1 MRIAPNSKTKLPRL
15 ARCTLAIG
23 LMLAPIMLSSS
34 GCRQRAFTELYVE
47 HMASE
52 IRSLEDIVYEFD
64 AEYRT
69 LEYEVEDLKR
79 TTAELQAKLQLA
91 QSARSSLPSDR
102 SPSDNLR
109 PAPSGSSGLNLAPEK
124 PRTGNGDSTRPN
136 RSNSNLS
143 NDVETKD
150 NSSLLKS
157 PPPLRLP
164 RSQVEELGNLDA
176 PEVIIPKQPNPSL
189 KPEGPAPADGIPRS
203 NGSLGAPSSLLKS
216 ETASPSSLMPGTIP
230 TPAIPTPAIP
240 LPSITPSA
248 TEAVTPTK
256 ELELLPPT
264 LDKSS
269 TLPPSDKPVRTKEP
283 LQRPA
288 PAGLPHE
295 VSDAVLKERKI
306 EVPSIPVLQKASA
319 SIPVGST
326 TQAQDPRARE
336 IDFHPTLCRGLNLDG
351 KPGDEGLYLVLVPR
365 NVSQQFVATAG
376 TLTIV
381 AEETS
386 RDGEPIRVGRW
397 EMSDEQLQDLLEPIG
412 AAQGF
417 HVKLPWQGKAPAT
430 STIDVYVRFACTDGT
445 TMVNRKQI
453 HLRTTNT
460 APSAWTPR

>member
-1 MRIAPNSKTKLPRL
+1 MRIAPYSKTKLPCL
-15 ARCTLAIG
+15 AGKTLAIG
-23 LMLAPIMLSSS
+23 LVLAPIMLASS

-64 AEYRT
+64 AEYRA
-69 LEYEVEDLKR
+69 LEFEVEDLKR
-79 TTAELQAKLQLA
+79 TNAELQAKLQLA
-91 QSARSSLPSDR
+91 QAARSSLPYDR

-109 PAPSGSSGLNLAPEK
+109 PDPTGSSGLNLAPNK
-124 PRTGNGDSTRPN
+124 SRTGNGESNRPN
-136 RSNSNLS
+136 RSNSNLP

-164 RSQVEELGNLDA
+164 RSQVEELGNLDT
-176 PEVIIPKQPNPSL
+176 PEVIIPKQPNPAV
-189 KPEGPAPADGIPRS
+189 KPEGVAPSDAIPLS
-203 NGSLGAPSSLLKS
+203 NGNLEAPSSLLKPGS
-216 ETASPSSLMPGTIP
+216 TSPSSAVPDALPPSTVP
-230 TPAIPTPAIP
+230 PSVTLPAVE
-240 LPSITPSA
+240 S
-248 TEAVTPTK
+248 VTPTK

-264 LDKSS
+264 LEKSGNA
-269 TLPPSDKPVRTKEP
+269 PSGDKPVRAKEP

-288 PAGLPHE
+288 PAGLPNE

-306 EVPSIPVLQKASA
+306 EVPSIPVIQKASA
-319 SIPVGST
+319 SIPVASPT
-326 TQAQDPRARE
+326 FTPDSRVRDPRVRE

-365 NVSQQFVATAG
+365 NASQQFVGAAG

-386 RDGEPIRVGRW
+386 RDGEPVRVGRW

-417 HVKLPWQGKAPAT
+417 HIKLPWQDKTPAT
-430 STIDVYVRFACTDGT
+430 TTIDVYVRMASTDGT

-453 HLRTTNT
+453 HLRTSNT

>member
-1 MRIAPNSKTKLPRL
+1 MKIAPNSNSKLSRL
-15 ARCTLAIG
+15 ARRTLAIG
-23 LMLAPIMLSSS
+23 LTLAPIMLTSS

-79 TTAELQAKLQLA
+79 TNAELQAKLQLA
-91 QSARSSLPSDR
+91 QSARSSLPYDR

-109 PAPSGSSGLNLAPEK
+109 PAPSGSSGLNIAPENS
-124 PRTGNGDSTRPN
+124 RTGNGEAN
-136 RSNSNLS
+136 RSNRPNSNLS
-143 NDVETKD
+143 KDIETKD

-176 PEVIIPKQPNPSL
+176 PEVIIPKQPNPSV
-189 KPEGPAPADGIPRS
+189 KPEGPGPADGIPRS

-216 ETASPSSLMPGTIP
+216 ETASPSSLLPGTVP
-230 TPAIPTPAIP
+230 TPAVPTPAVP

-264 LDKSS
+264 FDKSS

-306 EVPSIPVLQKASA
+306 EVPSVPVIQKASA
-319 SIPVGST
+319 SIPVGAT
-326 TQAQDPRARE
+326 TPEDPRVRE

-365 NVSQQFVATAG
+365 NASQQFVATAG

-386 RDGEPIRVGRW
+386 RDGEPVRVGRW

-417 HVKLPWQGKAPAT
+417 HVKLPWQGKIPAT
-430 STIDVYVRFACTDGT
+430 SSIDVYVRFACTDGT

-453 HLRTTNT
+453 HLRTSNT